1 MRLILASDSG
11 SFGGKYTRALPVGP
25 NGFHASQ
32 SEEAQPVP
40 KVVTWGRMLLSNS
53 YRENCGLVNSWR
65 LKSCLLLPQ
74 FEGILGCLLCNIC
87 QHQII
92 ALKNC
97 FSLFNRKYLQIF
109 AYVPLCQWLQKIDIV
124 TSYLFQASGF
134 EIIFCTIIFQAGPV
148 VESILRSFP
157 DYIKVKDLPH
167 DDITY
172 KVNHLHFLSLRCS
185 LIAYLN
191 AVVFRWRLNFAVTV
205 PCFAYFI
212 SSDWPGHV
220 ALREGHPRQK
230 VKTIQ

>member
-53 YRENCGLVNSWR
+53 YPENCGLVNSWR
-65 LKSCLLLPQ
+65 LKSCLLLPH

-109 AYVPLCQWLQKIDIV
+109 AYVPLCQWLQKNR
-124 TSYLFQASGF
+124 YSGM
-134 EIIFCTIIFQAGPV
+134 
-148 VESILRSFP
+148 LSFP
-157 DYIKVKDLPH
+157 SFRIW
-167 DDITY
+167 
-172 KVNHLHFLSLRCS
+172 NHLLHYYFSGWTGS
-185 LIAYLN
+185 GEYLEK
-191 AVVFRWRLNFAVTV
+191 FSGL
-205 PCFAYFI
+205 Y
-212 SSDWPGHV
+212 
-220 ALREGHPRQK
+220 
-230 VKTIQ
+230 